1 MFKVAVLA
9 FVLSFGLLSQGAP
22 AQEAQW
28 NVPDRH
34 KREECPKE
42 GVSEYGY
49 VTKEFNLIGGTLS
62 MYHGP
67 SHLTKKVGTIPEG
80 EEVKV
85 LCKYGSQ
92 MFLVEKSDK
101 TRGWVSQSYI
111 RSYNPAGLS

>member
-1 MFKVAVLA
+1 MLKVSLLA
-9 FVLSFGLLSQGAP
+9 LILSFGLLSEASP
-22 AQEAQW
+22 AQSVQW

-34 KREECPKE
+34 KREQCPKE
-42 GVSEYGY
+42 GVFEYGY
-49 VTKEFNLIGGTLS
+49 VTKEYKLIGGALM

-80 EEVKV
+80 EEVKI

-111 RSYNPAGLS
+111 RSY